1 MSITDESQHSSLVGG
16 SNAAVTLIC
25 SGSIDERRKAGPD
38 HNKYAAEGTCLH
50 TIMEQAIDRN
60 LSDAQVMK
68 AFDGALWADLLHV
81 PEEIEA
87 YGSNNITAEMIENK
101 IWPALACFDDIVPKE
116 ADFWLEEKLSFAKVD
131 GSPIEEGF
139 CISQG
144 GATGSGTADVLFE
157 VWDVAAAGTLAE
169 GEICTRAGL
178 IDYKFGEGYIVD
190 PEDNAQFKFYLA
202 AAIHEGKLPIVDE
215 YEAWV
220 IQPAGKLSEDRYARK
235 AVYTFDELRDFTLD
249 LRESVDGPRKYE
261 TGAHCKLCNGKM
273 TCAAYKGLLSRV
285 EKTDVAGLDARQLAD
300 MLELTETLTAF
311 VKDVKEAALRNAR
324 NGVKIPGYKLEPGQG
339 DRTWQDEKAAWLA
352 LGRIGLAAND
362 RTIKKTIRA
371 PQALAKLKKM
381 GTPAKQLTRFEA
393 RHVYRPET
401 AERLVK
407 LKPGETDTDAFSKL
421 AKAMEAS

>member
-1 MSITDESQHSSLVGG
+1 
-16 SNAAVTLIC
+16 
-25 SGSIDERRKAGPD
+25 
-38 HNKYAAEGTCLH
+38 
-50 TIMEQAIDRN
+50 MEQAIDRN
-60 LSDAQVMK
+60 LSDSAVMK
-68 AFDGALWADLLHV
+68 AFEGALWADLLRV

-87 YGSNNITAEMIENK
+87 YGSNKITRELIENK
-101 IWPALACFDDIVPKE
+101 IFPALACFDDIVPKE
-116 ADFWLEEKLSFAKVD
+116 ADFWLEEKLSFAACD

-139 CISQG
+139 CITQG

-157 VWDVAAAGTLAE
+157 VWSDSGGTALAGE
-169 GEICTRAGL
+169 PEEICLRAGL

-220 IQPAGKLSEDRYARK
+220 VQPAGKLSEDRYARK
-235 AVYTFDELRDFTLD
+235 AVYTFDELRDFALD

-261 TGAHCKLCNGKM
+261 TGAHCKLCNGKL

-285 EKTDVAGLDARQLAD
+285 EKTDVAGLNAKQLAE
-300 MLELTETLTAF
+300 MLELADTLTAF
-311 VKDVKEAALRNAR
+311 VKDVKETALRNAR
-324 NGVKIPGYKLEPGQG
+324 NGVKLPGYRLEPGLG
-339 DRTWQDEKAAWLA
+339 DRTWQDEKSAWLA
-352 LGRIGLAAND
+352 LGRMGLAAND
-362 RTIKKTIRA
+362 RTVKKTISA

-381 GTPAKQLTRFEA
+381 GTPEKQLNRFEA
-393 RHVYRPET
+393 RHVHRPET

-407 LKPGETDTDAFSKL
+407 TKPGEVDGDAFSKL